1 MHTNKIYIGVDSNK
15 DDIIKKFHDTLDMY
29 CKDNIDIVLAL
40 IVIDDRIYQMVL
52 DDYYDI
58 VTRIY
63 KYFRNKHGYKIPLV
77 MSSWEIIFNT
87 QMETVQ

>member
-40 IVIDDRIYQMVL
+40 IVIDDRIYQMVF

-58 VTRIY
+58 VTRVSQY
-63 KYFRNKHGYKIPLV
+63 MRDKCGHLIPLV
-77 MSSWEIIFNT
+77 MSSWDIILDSKMGEI
-87 QMETVQ
+87 